1 MANSG
6 ILVIN
11 AAYDNDHTESV
22 GQPGPQFTAG
32 MTSLIAVKDIHP
44 WKSPQRKLGE
54 ISVLSVA
61 LTSFQINPSCFFSVA
76 VQLLLTCKTTLI
88 YSNMKGNYF

>member
-6 ILVIN
+6 TVVIN

-32 MTSLIAVKDIHP
+32 NDLFD
-44 WKSPQRKLGE
+44 
-54 ISVLSVA
+54 
-61 LTSFQINPSCFFSVA
+61 
-76 VQLLLTCKTTLI
+76 
-88 YSNMKGNYF
+88 YSEGYLPLEVSTA